1 MRANADR
8 LGVELPDDRRFHVHF
23 PAGATL
29 KDGPS
34 AGVAM
39 TVALVSLLCDQRVRG
54 DVAMTGEVTL
64 RGRVLPIGGVKE
76 KVLAAHRAG
85 VTDVILPIANGRDVD
100 DISDE
105 VRDVVTIHLVS
116 TVDEALD
123 VALAV

>member
-1 MRANADR
+1 M
-8 LGVELPDDRRFHVHF
+8 HF

-64 RGRVLPIGGVKE
+64 HGRVLPIGGVKE

-85 VTDVILPIANGRDVD
+85 VTDVILPIANGREVD

-105 VRDVVTIHLVS
+105 VRDVVIIHLVS